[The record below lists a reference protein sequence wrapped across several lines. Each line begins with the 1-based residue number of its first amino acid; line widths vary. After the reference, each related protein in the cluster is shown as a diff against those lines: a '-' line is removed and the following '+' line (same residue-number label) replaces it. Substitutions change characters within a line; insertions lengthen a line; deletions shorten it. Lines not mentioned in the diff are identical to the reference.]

1 MKQSEVCR
9 QMIMM
14 AFDPARAE
22 FSITLA
28 DAMDLYRDLIMGET
42 NTASIDEALSDA
54 VSSPLD
60 NLGSYL
66 DAYEDRCAYTG
77 SVVDT
82 IKGRGSYEKKAIYQ
96 RLIDYRSKHGLG
108 SLKTIADASNGL
120 SETELR
126 LMINGQ
132 KYPLIRWQ
140 MVGDALDKLEEKEE
154 SDDDK

>member
-1 MKQSEVCR
+1 MKKSEICR

-60 NLGSYL
+60 NM
-66 DAYEDRCAYTG
+66 EAYTG

-108 SLKTIADASNGL
+108 SLKTVADASNGV

>member
-1 MKQSEVCR
+1 MKKSEVCR

-60 NLGSYL
+60 NL
-66 DAYEDRCAYTG
+66 EPYTG

-108 SLKTIADASNGL
+108 SLKTIADASNGV

-140 MVGDALDKLEEKEE
+140 MVGDALDKLEEKENE
-154 SDDDK
+154 SMESVD